1 MKIKDQ
7 QLNDFVK
14 EEYCKYNQYW
24 LELINTGMI
33 KRKKGKPKITKK
45 EEYTYAKTED
55 ILVTKK
61 EEEIIKVEYLG
72 LFKEFNKV
80 KDSETIKE
88 LIQIV
93 SNVKSKLPK
102 KEYGILIYDSDS
114 LFKGRFAFLITDKK
128 YHKDYYYNVISTKND
143 FKSDKEW
150 LTDIQNQLNQIIAD
164 IFKTHEELVNFIT
177 YNVEMFKQSFIAKD
191 IINLCLKNQSNNLT
205 EKKIIDYLSGRKVE
219 NINPLPHLTPYK
231 NCSYMDFRGILNCLI
246 NTDLLKTERI
256 DTKYG
261 NKFYKYKINN
271 QSLCSKAL
279 LNGNIIQNQLQYK
292 ISDHYEIFTDLEALH
307 ILNTIQLEKIKDY
320 LLLLRLM
327 NSKGFI
333 IKYQEEFLNKF
344 KNIPEEV
351 SKLIKIQKD
360 NETDKF
366 KKKLLKEILT
376 RTK

>member
-14 EEYCKYNQYW
+14 EEYDKYNQYW

-80 KDSETIKE
+80 KDSEAIKE

-102 KEYGILIYDSDS
+102 KEYGIWLYDSDR
-114 LFKGRFAFLITDKK
+114 LFKGKFVFLITDKK
-128 YHKDYYYNVISTKND
+128 YDKDYYYNVISTNDD

-150 LTDIQNQLNQIIAD
+150 LTDIQNQLNQIIDD

-177 YNVEMFKQSFIAKD
+177 YNVEMFKQSFITKD

-205 EKKIIDYLSGRKVE
+205 EKNIIDYLS
-219 NINPLPHLTPYK
+219 
-231 NCSYMDFRGILNCLI
+231 
-246 NTDLLKTERI
+246 
-256 DTKYG
+256 
-261 NKFYKYKINN
+261 
-271 QSLCSKAL
+271 
-279 LNGNIIQNQLQYK
+279 
-292 ISDHYEIFTDLEALH
+292 
-307 ILNTIQLEKIKDY
+307 
-320 LLLLRLM
+320 
-327 NSKGFI
+327 
-333 IKYQEEFLNKF
+333 
-344 KNIPEEV
+344 
-351 SKLIKIQKD
+351 KLIVKSTQSTKD
-360 NETDKF
+360 KLYNDKTYATQYV
-366 KKKLLKEILT
+366 KQWNVI
-376 RTK
+376 